1 MAGTRRSRKA
11 GHSKKSG
18 TTPMFSR
25 SQLVSALETNVK
37 AANFINKHT
46 PKILRAA
53 LGTTDYSRLLQ
64 KARAS
69 HAKGTRVNRSSN
81 KRK

>member
-1 MAGTRRSRKA
+1 MAGTRKSRKA

-18 TTPMFSR
+18 TTLMFSR
-25 SQLVSALETNVK
+25 SQLQAAMGTVVK
-37 AANFINKHT
+37 ANNFINKHT

-69 HAKGTRVNRSSN
+69 HAKNTRVNRSSS
-81 KRK
+81 KRR